1 MEKWAKA
8 MNRQFTEEE
17 IQVMNKYI
25 KTCSTSQQSGKI
37 KSREKAY
44 FIKIMKLIKL
54 YCKKSITVKL

>member
-17 IQVMNKYI
+17 IQVTNKYI

-37 KSREKAY
+37 KSREKGY

-54 YCKKSITVKL
+54 YCKKG